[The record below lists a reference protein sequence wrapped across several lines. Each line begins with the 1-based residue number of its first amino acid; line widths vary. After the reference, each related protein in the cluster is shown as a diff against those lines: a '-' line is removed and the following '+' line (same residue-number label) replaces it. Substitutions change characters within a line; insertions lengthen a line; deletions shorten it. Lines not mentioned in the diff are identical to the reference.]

1 MDIEGKTIRK
11 TRKEKEEGAAHPTS
25 QFNIN
30 SHHLEVGME
39 SKPSQSASHL
49 I

>member
-11 TRKEKEEGAAHPTS
+11 TRKWLSPEEKEEGATHPTS

-39 SKPSQSASHL
+39 SKPS
-49 I
+49 